1 MALEIEV
8 VDDPGRACAAMLV
21 GVAAGGGHLVL
32 TGGSTPRAAY
42 EEFVEAVQTVGID
55 VTQSTIWFT
64 DERCVPPEDDR
75 SNYGLVRDSI
85 LEPLGEGAAPMV
97 QRMRGELGPSEAADE
112 YERELRAAG
121 PPRFDLVLLG
131 MGPDGHLAS
140 MFPDQSSLSE
150 RSRLVLGVEE
160 SGLDPFVPR
169 VTLTFPALVNA
180 RQIVFLATGSS
191 KAEAVAAAFGPN
203 AKPDPHVPSSLLPP
217 MAKEVT
223 VLLDREAAAGLESG
237 AGRPNGSGP
246 AGARAA

>member
-55 VTQSTIWFT
+55 VTQSTIWFS

-85 LEPLGEGAAPMV
+85 LGPLGGAAPNV
-97 QRMRGELGPSEAADE
+97 RRMRGELGPSAAADE

-150 RSRLVLGVEE
+150 RSRLVLGVPE
-160 SGLDPFVPR
+160 SGLEPFVPR

-217 MAKEVT
+217 MAREVT
-223 VLLDREAAAGLESG
+223 VLLDRDAAAGLESG
-237 AGRPNGSGP
+237 AGEANGSGP
-246 AGARAA
+246 AAAGTA